1 MVEFRR
7 NLYPFEALKSLK
19 EISQREGFA
28 ALENMKYRTAF
39 ARIHRN
45 ITQDEEFND
54 ESGSLRNRHYR
65 TETDEYISSDDSSD
79 SLMRNQ
85 LNMISWFGDAMKHT
99 SLMTCSIKDG
109 ILMSHLVKQSEDLE
123 ENVQIVDI
131 AEWHLA
137 RPIDHP
143 TIKSPFKV

>member
-1 MVEFRR
+1 MTYSPIIYDYWKKGGNMENI
-7 NLYPFEALKSLK
+7 NLSKQIIRTTSLFK
-19 EISQREGFA
+19 
-28 ALENMKYRTAF
+28 K
-39 ARIHRN
+39 
-45 ITQDEEFND
+45 DEEFND

-123 ENVQIVDI
+123 E
-131 AEWHLA
+131 
-137 RPIDHP
+137 
-143 TIKSPFKV
+143 K